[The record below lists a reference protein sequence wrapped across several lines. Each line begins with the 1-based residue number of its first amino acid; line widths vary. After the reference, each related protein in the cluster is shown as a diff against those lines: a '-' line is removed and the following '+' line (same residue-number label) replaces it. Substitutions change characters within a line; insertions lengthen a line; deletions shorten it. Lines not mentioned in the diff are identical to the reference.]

1 MEVTS
6 INFYGDNGWEYCT
19 DFNYTPSAQLH
30 IPRVG
35 DTIKNKATYYQSTE
49 ESDNIFT
56 SLSRNTGWI
65 NQMARLTLSYYF
77 N

>member
-6 INFYGDNGWEYCT
+6 INYFGNDGWENCT

-35 DTIKNKATYYQSTE
+35 DTIKNKWCKRYKVVDVEWNLPTNSILIYCELISE
-49 ESDNIFT
+49 
-56 SLSRNTGWI
+56 
-65 NQMARLTLSYYF
+65 
-77 N
+77 

>member
-35 DTIKNKATYYQSTE
+35 DTIKNRLCE
-49 ESDNIFT
+49 EFRVTKVTWNIPT
-56 SLSRNTGWI
+56 NSIVIDCELIKES
-65 NQMARLTLSYYF
+65 
-77 N
+77 